1 MHNTGTPAHI
11 DDKNLKTEQGI
22 ILTGWVL
29 LKYPFPKIVL
39 YILSA
44 VFVCSV
50 NNI

>member
-29 LKYPFPKIVL
+29 LKYPFPKSY
-39 YILSA
+39 YILS
-44 VFVCSV
+44 VFVLFGW
-50 NNI
+50 